1 MLREQ
6 PSNLS
11 WMVEE
16 TFAVLSVHCSILH
29 EFSQSECIPELQRA
43 FFFLS
48 SQVLDEHGKNVT
60 ICVPNFGQ
68 DLYRDKTLVAG
79 LGTAILCVC
88 ILYSW

>member
-1 MLREQ
+1 MVML
-6 PSNLS
+6 P
-11 WMVEE
+11 
-16 TFAVLSVHCSILH
+16 
-29 EFSQSECIPELQRA
+29 
-43 FFFLS
+43 FFFC